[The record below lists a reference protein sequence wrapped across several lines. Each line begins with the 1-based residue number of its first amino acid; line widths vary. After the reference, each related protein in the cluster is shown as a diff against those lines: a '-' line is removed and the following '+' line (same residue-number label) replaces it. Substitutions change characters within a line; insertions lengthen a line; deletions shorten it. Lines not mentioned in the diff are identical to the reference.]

1 MGIRRT
7 ATSWRHPMSA
17 GKWIDDLTATTPL
30 ADAARRV
37 LTVRLEVVRD
47 YLPLALHQPD
57 KDPEHVHQLRVGT
70 RRSRAALDIFAVC
83 LPAKVYQTVK
93 KRLRGLRRAA
103 GDARDWDVFLAELTE
118 RERGSRPPHRPGLDF
133 LIGYAVAQRLSAQG
147 LLEKASKDYPFSFD
161 RFLAETVAAV
171 HKPHPTGLRTL
182 VDLARPQLN
191 DLLQELDRAAA
202 QNLDDYEHLHQVR
215 IIGKR
220 LRYAMEVFAPC
231 FAAPFRDTLYP
242 AVEAMQEILGNAND
256 SHVA

>member
-1 MGIRRT
+1 
-7 ATSWRHPMSA
+7 P
-17 GKWIDDLTATTPL
+17 
-30 ADAARRV
+30 
-37 LTVRLEVVRD
+37 
-47 YLPLALHQPD
+47 
-57 KDPEHVHQLRVGT
+57 
-70 RRSRAALDIFAVC
+70 
-83 LPAKVYQTVK
+83 
-93 KRLRGLRRAA
+93 
-103 GDARDWDVFLAELTE
+103 
-118 RERGSRPPHRPGLDF
+118 
-133 LIGYAVAQRLSAQG
+133 
-147 LLEKASKDYPFSFD
+147 LEKASHAYPFSFD

-171 HKPHPTGLRTL
+171 HKPHQAGLRTL

-256 SHVA
+256 SHVACLRLRNLRDQLLALRPEDWNRFRLAFEGLLRHHEKRQPHERQRFQEWWQQWQASGGEAAFAALLAVPEVSPQ